1 MKFGL
6 LLLIGLFALTSMEA
20 AAADEPRA
28 QRIQVEAE
36 PPGNP
41 ELQEVY
47 DVLKERQWL
56 EKIQEIYGVFKLP
69 ADITIKATSCNGV
82 SNAWYTHGVVTICYE
97 YLDDI
102 RKSMPQATTLQG
114 LTPSDAVIGQFVYT
128 VSHELGHALFD
139 VLDIPLL
146 GQPEDAADR
155 FAAYMMLQLD
165 RDQAHRLLAGAAYS
179 YNNYIRNQQV
189 TVPLIAF
196 ADEHSAPMQRFF
208 NLLCMAYGADREAF
222 AEAVDKGYLPLQ
234 RARSCKMEYG
244 EMNFAFEKLFVPVID
259 SELWKQVMSKKWLP
273 DPDILLFRMTDQGL
287 QQPTMP
293 MPQAATPVP
302 QVATP
307 SPRAATP
314 IPRNVDTSSDQ
325 K

>member
-1 MKFGL
+1 MRSGL
-6 LLLIGLFALTSMEA
+6 LLLIGLFALTSLEA
-20 AAADEPRA
+20 AVADEPHA
-28 QRIQVEAE
+28 QRIQIEAE
-36 PPGNP
+36 PPSDP
-41 ELQEVY
+41 ELKEIY
-47 DVLKERQWL
+47 DVLKQRQWL
-56 EKIQEIYGVFKLP
+56 EKIQEIYSVFKLP
-69 ADITIKATSCNGV
+69 ADITIRATSCNGI

-139 VLDIPLL
+139 VLDIPIL
-146 GQPEDAADR
+146 GQPEDAADQ

-179 YNNYIRNQQV
+179 YNSYIRNQQV

-196 ADEHSAPMQRFF
+196 SDAHSAPMQRFY

-234 RARSCKMEYG
+234 RARGCKTEYG
-244 EMNFAFEKLFVPVID
+244 EMNFAFQKLFVPVID
-259 SELWKQVMSKKWLP
+259 NELWKQVMSKKWLP
-273 DPDILLFRMTDQGL
+273 DPNVALFRMTGPGL
-287 QQPTMP
+287 QGP
-293 MPQAATPVP
+293 
-302 QVATP
+302 
-307 SPRAATP
+307 ATP
-314 IPRNVDTSSDQ
+314 IPPNATIIPRNPDTASDQ